1 MKINKK
7 RIKNI
12 DKIISIIDTDEF
24 YIISK
29 TDKIKKL
36 GFKNLEIG
44 ETIVPS
50 GVGPISKF
58 NKYGKEEIIIPK
70 TKEVVR
76 HNVPYNITDWHGN
89 SHSGICSK
97 KYKRLKRK
105 FVPPFKEK
113 VIIKDIMQEKYI
125 ISTRLISKK
134 DSKIII
140 KHLINLMLE
149 MFGVIEIIDVNNNP
163 VIATKRVPWKILP
176 PGDMPWEVYYKMI
189 QNKVENYNKKEI
201 LLVKDRYN
209 FIKKLNPTSIICGE
223 EGFLGYFI
231 AEIKENFYICD
242 SIFLGN
248 AIYILETNW
257 RDISKLTKKEI
268 INNKLATKRIIHR
281 GNWKSKVLLEIKNK
295 KIKN

>member
-7 RIKNI
+7 KIKNI
-12 DKIISIIDTDEF
+12 DKILSIIDTDKF
-24 YIISK
+24 YIISE
-29 TDKIKKL
+29 TDEIKKL
-36 GFKNLEIG
+36 GFEKLEIG

-58 NKYGKEEIIIPK
+58 NKEGKEEIIIPK
-70 TKEVVR
+70 TKEEVI

-105 FVPPFKEK
+105 FIFPFYEK
-113 VIIKDIMQEKYI
+113 ISIKNMIQEKYI

-134 DSKIII
+134 DSKNII

-149 MFGVIEIIDVNNNP
+149 LFGKIEIIDENNNP
-163 VIATKRVPWKILP
+163 IIATKRVPWKILP

-189 QNKVENYNKKEI
+189 HNKVENYNKKEI
-201 LLVKDRYN
+201 ISVKDRYE
-209 FIKKLNPTSIICGE
+209 FIKNLNPTNIICGE
-223 EGFLGYFI
+223 DGFLGYFI

-248 AIYILETNW
+248 AIYILENNW

-268 INNKLATKRIIHR
+268 IDNKLAAKRIIH
-281 GNWKSKVLLEIKNK
+281 ICP
-295 KIKN
+295 